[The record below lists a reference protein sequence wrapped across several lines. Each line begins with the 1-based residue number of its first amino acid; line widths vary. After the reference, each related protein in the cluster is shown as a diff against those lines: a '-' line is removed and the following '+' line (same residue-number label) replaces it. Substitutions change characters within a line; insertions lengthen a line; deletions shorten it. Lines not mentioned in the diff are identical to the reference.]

1 MYQII
6 KNVISRGGYD
16 LKGVLEKI
24 DTLWAQQ
31 RFTDEQHTELVALAR
46 HGATAEKS
54 VDLVLKIAELEA
66 RIRTLEGKT
75 PAEDYQQYTEG
86 KWYYAGDTCS
96 FEGAN
101 YICIAPE
108 GTVCVWS
115 PAQYPLYWRRK

>member
-46 HGATAEKS
+46 HGAK
-54 VDLVLKIAELEA
+54 
-66 RIRTLEGKT
+66 R
-75 PAEDYQQYTEG
+75 
-86 KWYYAGDTCS
+86 
-96 FEGAN
+96 
-101 YICIAPE
+101 
-108 GTVCVWS
+108 
-115 PAQYPLYWRRK
+115 RRKKARLLYQTPFSPPCAT